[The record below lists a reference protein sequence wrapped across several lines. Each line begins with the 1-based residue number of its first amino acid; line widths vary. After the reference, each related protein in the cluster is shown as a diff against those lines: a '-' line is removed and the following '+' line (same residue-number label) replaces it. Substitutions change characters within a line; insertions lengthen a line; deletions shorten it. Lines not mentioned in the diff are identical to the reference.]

1 MSPYLFNKFNKQIR
15 KRENNRCKKTNKQTN
30 VGYGSGSCSRSD
42 CDDLQYFL
50 RVILSGQRKRSQ
62 QNIRWVLWIF
72 CSSRIQCR
80 MQQWCGCTAH
90 PTVVWDYPNPAW
102 MGRHHCPKQQQQQQ
116 QLQWWRWRWW
126 WWCHQGKDDDTSK
139 CDRLQ
144 LWWWGGGSLLFHL
157 LSLHLAHADRGEWRE
172 REREGEEGRIK
183 TNPLCELVLVA
194 MATIITS
201 HLGEQEQ
208 GERGGGGGET
218 GRRYGMKRCKQ
229 ERGRSW
235 GKTKKKE
242 EKKRKCQ
249 IPGSVQKC
257 HRRERGGGGG
267 GGVCGGV
274 WFLDARG
281 TTFWTRDP
289 PLTQTRKDHSPAR
302 TQSPGNVREPVSY
315 LPGRGGEKKKTN

>member
-1 MSPYLFNKFNKQIR
+1 
-15 KRENNRCKKTNKQTN
+15 
-30 VGYGSGSCSRSD
+30 
-42 CDDLQYFL
+42 
-50 RVILSGQRKRSQ
+50 
-62 QNIRWVLWIF
+62 
-72 CSSRIQCR
+72 

-208 GERGGGGGET
+208 GERGWGGGET

-242 EKKRKCQ
+242 EKK
-249 IPGSVQKC
+249 
-257 HRRERGGGGG
+257 
-267 GGVCGGV
+267 
-274 WFLDARG
+274 
-281 TTFWTRDP
+281 
-289 PLTQTRKDHSPAR
+289 
-302 TQSPGNVREPVSY
+302 GNVRSQEVCKNVTGEREEEEEVGCAGECDSSMPGGQLFELGTLLSLKHEKITPQLEPNLQEMSESPSRICLEEV
-315 LPGRGGEKKKTN
+315 EKKKKLIKRPDPFVPFYARWRTLRSKISAGARL